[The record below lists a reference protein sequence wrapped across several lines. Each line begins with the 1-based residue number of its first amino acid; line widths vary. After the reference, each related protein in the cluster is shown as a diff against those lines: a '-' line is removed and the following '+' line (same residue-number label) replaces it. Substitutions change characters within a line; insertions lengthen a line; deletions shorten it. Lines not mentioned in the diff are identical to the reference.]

1 MCLARQSG
9 SLRSPPLSTDFIPHA
24 FRTPSS
30 TMDDS
35 YAPTTALVP
44 VELFPRIASAALLT
58 GFGATALFVAHQAIG
73 TKKTRNVG
81 RDVAL
86 AATAS
91 VMLGL
96 GLVFSLLS
104 NGIWL

>member
-1 MCLARQSG
+1 MSLARQSVPYCPALPQP
-9 SLRSPPLSTDFIPHA
+9 LRSPGPP
-24 FRTPSS
+24 PSP
-30 TMDDS
+30 TMGDS
-35 YAPTTALVP
+35 YTPTTALVP
-44 VELFPRIASAALLT
+44 VELFPRIASVALLT